1 MPARFFLH
9 RRPDMT
15 LAAELGKPIT
25 LPKSPRDRVRGRASQ
40 LSPSALLPFL
50 LPLTI
55 VLLWQ
60 AAASFGWITNRLMP
74 APIQVVWA
82 FWDKLSSGQLLVDIR
97 ASAIRAISGL
107 LVGGPIGFLLGL
119 ANGVSRL
126 SHALT
131 DTTLQML
138 RTIPNLALIPLV
150 ILWFGIGEEAKLFL
164 TALGVF
170 FPIYLNT
177 LHGVR
182 NVDPQLIEMGRV
194 YGMSGWT
201 LFRKGHLPRCITL
214 HLCGPALL
222 AGHHVADA
230 HRRRDHGR
238 LIGHRPHGQFG
249 PRIHD
254 DRRGDPGARH
264 LCPAR
269 QARRRD
275 RTDVGA
281 ADPLLEPRLS
291 KASEELSH
299 EHLNPHQ
306 ECLGQGY

>member
-1 MPARFFLH
+1 
-9 RRPDMT
+9 MT
-15 LAAELGKPIT
+15 IAAELGKPIT
-25 LPKSPRDRVRGRASQ
+25 LPRGPRAPAPRRAFAIA
-40 LSPSALLPFL
+40 PAALLPFL

-60 AAASFGWITNRLMP
+60 AASSFGWITNRLMP

-82 FWDKLSSGQLLVDIR
+82 FWDKLTSGELAINIQ

-107 LVGGPIGFLLGL
+107 LVGGSIGFLLGL

-126 SHALT
+126 SHSLT

-194 YGMSGWT
+194 YGMNGWT
-201 LFRKGHLPRCITL
+201 LFRKVIFPGALPSIFVGLRFSLGIMWLTLIVAETMAASSGIGHMANSAREFMMTDVVILALVIY
-214 HLCGPALL
+214 ALL
-222 AGHHVADA
+222 GKLADLIA
-230 HRRRDHGR
+230 LTLER
-238 LIGHRPHGQFG
+238 LTLSWNPAYQK
-249 PRIHD
+249 
-254 DRRGDPGARH
+254 
-264 LCPAR
+264 PAR
-269 QARRRD
+269 
-275 RTDVGA
+275 
-281 ADPLLEPRLS
+281 S
-291 KASEELSH
+291 
-299 EHLNPHQ
+299 
-306 ECLGQGY
+306 

>member
-1 MPARFFLH
+1 
-9 RRPDMT
+9 MT

-25 LPKSPRDRVRGRASQ
+25 LPTGPRIPARRRAVQ
-40 LSPSALLPFL
+40 ISPSALLPFL
-50 LPLTI
+50 LPLAV

-60 AAASFGWITNRLMP
+60 AATSFGWITNRLMP

-82 FWDKLSSGQLLVDIR
+82 FWDKLVTGELAVNIQ
-97 ASAIRAISGL
+97 ASALRAISGL
-107 LVGGPIGFLLGL
+107 LVGGSIGFLLGL
-119 ANGVSRL
+119 ANGISRL

-194 YGMSGWT
+194 YGMNGWT
-201 LFRKGHLPRCITL
+201 LFRKVIFPGALPSIFVGLRFSLGIMWLTLIVAESMAASSGIGHMANSAREFMMTDVVILALVIY
-214 HLCGPALL
+214 ALL
-222 AGHHVADA
+222 GKLADVIA
-230 HRRRDHGR
+230 LTLER
-238 LIGHRPHGQFG
+238 LT
-249 PRIHD
+249 
-254 DRRGDPGARH
+254 
-264 LCPAR
+264 LSWNPAY
-269 QARRRD
+269 QKPV
-275 RTDVGA
+275 RT
-281 ADPLLEPRLS
+281 
-291 KASEELSH
+291 
-299 EHLNPHQ
+299 
-306 ECLGQGY
+306 